1 MATLEGSIYTY
12 LAAHSAIS
20 AYVGMDIYH
29 GAAPDLIETDFI
41 RYQVIVP
48 SNEPYAF
55 GTTDTAQPEVQFDIF
70 SKSDA
75 NCIAIGNLL
84 ATALNRFTG
93 AVGTSGNNVIFSRS
107 SGPMVMRDASDEQW
121 WHGIVYWTPEYER

>member
-1 MATLEGSIYTY
+1 MATIEGSIYTY
-12 LAAHSAIS
+12 LTAQSSIT
-20 AYVGMDIYH
+20 AYVGLDIYH
-29 GAAPDLIETDFI
+29 GAAPDLLETDFI

-55 GTTDTAQPEVQFDIF
+55 GTTDVAQPEIQFDVF

-93 AVGTSGNNVIFSRS
+93 AVGTGGNNVIFARA
-107 SGPMVMRDASDEQW
+107 SGPMVMRDQDEQW
-121 WHGIVYWTPEYER
+121 WHGIVYWSPEYER

>member
-1 MATLEGSIYTY
+1 MATIEASINTY
-12 LAAHSAIS
+12 LAAQSSIT
-20 AYVGMDIYH
+20 AYVGTDIYH

-41 RYQVIVP
+41 RYQLIMP

-55 GTTDTAQPEVQFDIF
+55 GTTDTAQPEIQFDVF
-70 SKSDA
+70 SKSDT

-84 ATALNRFTG
+84 ASALNRFSG
-93 AVGTSGNNVIFSRS
+93 AVGTSGNNVISS
-107 SGPMVMRDASDEQW
+107 IASGPMVMRDETDEQW